1 MFYVEHH
8 MKHLV
13 FALFLT
19 ILTTLASSCTKTDPH
34 PEQRDEIY
42 LDLVTEMDIATKA
55 MEAEE
60 KNLLSLKKELEKAV
74 PQTGQVKYA
83 TLKVRNSEEMLN
95 KLMQQKIYFDIKIE
109 RRKVYVMERYQES
122 LKKDGRKWPDEEELA
137 IYKSV
142 TKFNREK
149 IEYDKNKRMVKGKD
163 VPRGTKVESDGQKS
177 P

>member
-34 PEQRDEIY
+34 PEQKDEIY
-42 LDLVTEMDIATKA
+42 LDLATELDIANKA
-55 MEAEE
+55 LESEE
-60 KNLLSLKKELEKAV
+60 KNLLNLRKELERAV

-83 TLKVRNSEEMLN
+83 TLKVRNSEQMVD
-95 KLMQQKIYFDIKIE
+95 KLKQQKIYFEIKME
-109 RRKVYVMERYQES
+109 RRKSYVMQRYLES
-122 LKKDGRKWPDEEELA
+122 LKEGGRKWPDPEEVA

-149 IEYDKNKRMVKGKD
+149 IEYEKNKRMVKG
-163 VPRGTKVESDGQKS
+163 VPRGTKVESGS
-177 P
+177 PSASK

>member
-1 MFYVEHH
+1 

-34 PEQRDEIY
+34 PEQRDEIFT
-42 LDLVTEMDIATKA
+42 DLTTELDIANKA
-55 MEAEE
+55 LEAEE
-60 KNLLSLKKELEKAV
+60 KNLLNLKKELEKAV

-83 TLKVRNSEEMLN
+83 TQKVRNSEEMLN
-95 KLMQQKIYFDIKIE
+95 KILQQKIYFEIKLE
-109 RRKVYVMERYQES
+109 RRKHYVMERYLES
-122 LKKDGRKWPDEEELA
+122 LKEGGRKWPDPEEVA

-149 IEYDKNKRMVKGKD
+149 IEFDKNKRMVKGKN
-163 VPRGTKVESDGQKS
+163 VPRGTKVEASGPTS

>member
-19 ILTTLASSCTKTDPH
+19 ILTTLASSCTKTEPN
-34 PEQRDEIY
+34 PELRDEIY
-42 LDLVTEMDIATKA
+42 LDLTTEMDIATKA
-55 MEAEE
+55 MESEE
-60 KNLLSLKKELEKAV
+60 KNLLSLKGELEKAV

-83 TLKVRNSEEMLN
+83 TLKVRSSEEALN
-95 KLMQQKIYFDIKIE
+95 RLMQQKIYFDIKIE
-109 RRKVYVMERYQES
+109 RRKIYVRERYLES
-122 LKKDGRKWPDEEELA
+122 LKEGGRKWPDDEELA
-137 IYKSV
+137 VYKSV

-163 VPRGTKVESDGQKS
+163 VPRGTKVESTS
-177 P
+177 PTSK

>member
-1 MFYVEHH
+1 

-19 ILTTLASSCTKTDPH
+19 ILNTFVSSCTKTDPH
-34 PEQRDEIY
+34 PELRDEIY
-42 LDLVTEMDIATKA
+42 ADLTTELDIAKKA
-55 MEAEE
+55 LESEE
-60 KNLLSLKKELEKAV
+60 KTLLSLKSELAKAV

-83 TLKVRNSEEMLN
+83 THKVRKSEELLN
-95 KLMQQKIYFDIKIE
+95 KIAQQKVYFEIKLE
-109 RRKVYVMERYQES
+109 RRKLYVMDRYLES
-122 LKKDGRKWPDEEELA
+122 LKEGGRKWPDPEEIA

-149 IEYDKNKRMVKGKD
+149 LEFDKNKRMVKGKD
-163 VPRGTKVESDGQKS
+163 VPRGTKVESGGPKS